1 MRLYTC
7 TGAPS
12 PRRVTLYLAEKGIE
26 LDQVEVDL
34 RTGEHLNDAF
44 QAKSP
49 ECTVP
54 VLELDDGTCLW
65 NSVGIRQYLE
75 ALHPEPPLLGG
86 DNALARATVTQWILW
101 IEHNGLLAAAE
112 AFRNAVEGMRD
123 HAVPGRR
130 PVAQISELA
139 TRGKLRFA
147 HFLDD
152 LDARLADRAFIAT
165 DEFTVA
171 DIDACVVVDF
181 GLRVTAS
188 DLDGHPEVAD
198 WHRRVVAR
206 EAFSGRGRS

>member
-26 LDQVEVDL
+26 LETVEVDL
-34 RTGEHLNDAF
+34 RKGEHLNDAF

-65 NSVGIRQYLE
+65 SSVAIRQYLE
-75 ALHPEPPLLGG
+75 AQYPEPPLLGS
-86 DNALARATVTQWILW
+86 DSLSRSLVTQWVMW
-101 IEHNGLLAAAE
+101 IDHNGFLAAAE
-112 AFRNAVEGMRD
+112 AFRNAVDGMRD

-130 PVAQISELA
+130 AVPQIAELA
-139 TRGKLRFA
+139 ERGKLRFG

-152 LDARLADRAFIAT
+152 LDARLAHRDWVAVDTFS
-165 DEFTVA
+165 VA
-171 DIDACVVVDF
+171 DIDAAVVIDF
-181 GLRVTAS
+181 GLRVTKS
-188 DLDGHPEVAD
+188 DLEGHANIAD
-198 WHRRVVAR
+198 WR
-206 EAFSGRGRS
+206 ERTRKRPAFAQSA

>member
-12 PRRVTLYLAEKGIE
+12 PRRVTIYLAEKGIE
-26 LDQVEVDL
+26 IDLVEVDL

-65 NSVGIRQYLE
+65 NSIAIRQYLE
-75 ALHPEPPLLGG
+75 TLHPEPPLLGG
-86 DNALARATVTQWILW
+86 DDALARALVTQWVMW

-112 AFRNAVEGMRD
+112 AFRNAVDGMRD

-130 PVAQISELA
+130 PVPQIADLA
-139 TRGKLRFA
+139 ERGKLRFG

-152 LDARLADRAFIAT
+152 LDARLAHRDFVAIDAFS
-165 DEFTVA
+165 VA
-171 DIDACVVVDF
+171 DIDALVIVDF
-181 GLRVTAS
+181 GLRVTGS
-188 DLDGHPEVAD
+188 KLDDHANLAEWRERIKSRDAFQ
-198 WHRRVVAR
+198 RRAP
-206 EAFSGRGRS
+206 